1 MDISILEKRRYPKE
15 NKPFTVK
22 HPGTLQCRQGTGNQH
37 LKLYCTRSGSLCGIL
52 CKSRL
57 GELFQEKP
65 DQRVILDTRLW
76 LSTFQF
82 KENLCWCIFGDP
94 GRKGTKGP
102 ACRNTSL
109 PKYRASWGTRSLI
122 PKKSCLVQGCRKDK
136 DQSLW
141 FHPPETPL
149 MQGLASPWALYAGR
163 PAHQGS
169 GGCRWVGSAWG
180 WWQCWG
186 CQSPCPCLKP
196 LLSPG
201 ACSWRHL
208 SRRRCPPQW
217 GGSHM
222 WRRLSSCPPLSGFVK
237 LQLPRGHRRWQWEP
251 QAHLP
256 LGYPEQRAVAQW
268 VGC

>member
-15 NKPFTVK
+15 NKLFTVK
-22 HPGTLQCRQGTGNQH
+22 HPGTLQCRQGTGNQR

-109 PKYRASWGTRSLI
+109 PKYRASWLLPPLEVKRVTRTKWQWAKGMAAHPLSGRASWGTRSLI

-163 PAHQGS
+163 PAHQG
-169 GGCRWVGSAWG
+169 
-180 WWQCWG
+180 
-186 CQSPCPCLKP
+186 
-196 LLSPG
+196 
-201 ACSWRHL
+201 
-208 SRRRCPPQW
+208 
-217 GGSHM
+217 
-222 WRRLSSCPPLSGFVK
+222 F
-237 LQLPRGHRRWQWEP
+237 
-251 QAHLP
+251 
-256 LGYPEQRAVAQW
+256 
-268 VGC
+268 